1 MTDVVLFDGDTE
13 HGHYQ
18 VVDTIYEG
26 RAARVLYSG
35 PRSAAQSGIATD
47 GQPDLLFDYNQR
59 FLELIEGLQPKRV
72 LLLGGGAFTLP
83 KALLVEFRQVYI
95 DVVELDGGLQK
106 IAERYF
112 GLQPSERL
120 RIHNGDAIRFLRTA
134 TDKYDVI
141 LIDVFMHTTIPEVFL
156 QPETAE
162 LAYNRLKRHGVTA
175 MNVISPYFGRNA
187 ETIRALVAN
196 YSRIFRKVE
205 TYPAGR
211 SMFSLWLPQNLVL
224 VAQKGKAQPVQLR
237 YGKLPPIGNVDN

>member
-1 MTDVVLFDGDTE
+1 MADVVLFDGDTE

-18 VVDTIYEG
+18 VIDTIYEG

-35 PRSAAQSGIATD
+35 PRAAAQSGIATD

-59 FLELIEGLQPKRV
+59 FLELVEGLQPKSV

-83 KALLVEFRQVYI
+83 KAMLGKFPQLNM
-95 DVVELDGGLQK
+95 DVVELDSGLQK

-112 GLQPSERL
+112 GLRPSERL
-120 RIHNGDAIRFLRTA
+120 HIHTGDAIRFLESAADT
-134 TDKYDVI
+134 YDVI
-141 LIDVFMHTTIPEVFL
+141 LIDVFMHTTIPGVFL

-162 LAYNRLKRHGVTA
+162 LVKAHLKPNGVTA

-187 ETIRALVAN
+187 ETIRMLVSSYA
-196 YSRIFRKVE
+196 RIFNKVE

-211 SMFSLWLPQNLVL
+211 SLFSLWLPQNLVL
-224 VAQKGKAQPVQLR
+224 IAQKGKAQPVQLR
-237 YGKLPPIGNVDN
+237 YGKLPPLEP